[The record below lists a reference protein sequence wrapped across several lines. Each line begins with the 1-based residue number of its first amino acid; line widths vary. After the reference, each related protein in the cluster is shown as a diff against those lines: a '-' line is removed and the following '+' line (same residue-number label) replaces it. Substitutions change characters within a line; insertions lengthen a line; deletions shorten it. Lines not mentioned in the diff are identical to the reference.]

1 MKHGSSI
8 FARSGSSIPHRGSI
22 FLQQAQISPYEA
34 KATSKIMEYRQR
46 LFINNTRRSL
56 LNAIEVRR
64 LSRPKSL
71 GNLSSDR
78 LETKYESCEK

>member
-8 FARSGSSIPHRGSI
+8 FAQRGSIIPHRGSI

-46 LFINNTRRSL
+46 LFIYNTRRSL
-56 LNAIEVRR
+56 LNAIEVCC

-71 GNLSSDR
+71 HNLSSDR

>member
-8 FARSGSSIPHRGSI
+8 FARRGSIIPNRGSI
-22 FLQQAQISPYEA
+22 FLQRAQISPYET

-46 LFINNTRRSL
+46 LFVYNTRRSL

-71 GNLSSDR
+71 RSLSSDR

>member
-8 FARSGSSIPHRGSI
+8 FARRGSI
-22 FLQQAQISPYEA
+22 IPHQGSIFIQRARISPYEA

-46 LFINNTRRSL
+46 LFIYNRRRSL

-71 GNLSSDR
+71 RNLSSDR
-78 LETKYESCEK
+78 LETKHESCEK